1 MTEQTIIEPYAHVYT
16 VLDYSKAGTEKIT
29 APTGKAP
36 AVIGKVQKAG
46 GKLIAINERRCEGV
60 AKGAQ
65 FVIESPDNMPDVDF
79 SNTDE
84 IAPTEFWAPNN
95 GEVRH
100 PARLGWLYATSPK
113 TIVAVV
119 DNATVEG
126 RSSFDGVNVIKGRA
140 VVKDARL
147 EGKCSVE
154 DNATISGGCH
164 TFLKMF
170 NKSAIAGNVVTD
182 CVKLVGNTRIMGNVS
197 VRNLHLSGD
206 ILIDARGCVPEGE
219 HVNVGPWFG
228 RAINDLTEFD
238 SCQLFGYSGEM
249 SLKDLCRIAEVVGG
263 NLVPP
268 ESRGENPWL
277 REVTFCLDPAVHSQ
291 HIDRCRCAL
300 WNPLALL
307 GNAAAIHYIVRAEGL
322 LKPTGEA
329 ETVYLDSSMANP
341 FSSFSILQLEDLMC
355 EVYSSMYVSDRY
367 YGSSF
372 EADKVTEMYIENYDA
387 FGVDIPSEEV
397 ITSECLQQLQ
407 TVILGKSS
415 L

>member
-1 MTEQTIIEPYAHVYT
+1 MTEQAIIEPYAHVYT

-65 FVIESPDNMPDVDF
+65 FVIESPDNMPDVNF

-119 DNATVEG
+119 DDATVEG

-154 DNATISGGCH
+154 DDATIDGGCH

-268 ESRGENPWL
+268 ESRGENPL
-277 REVTFCLDPAVHSQ
+277 
-291 HIDRCRCAL
+291 
-300 WNPLALL
+300 
-307 GNAAAIHYIVRAEGL
+307 AEGSNVL
-322 LKPTGEA
+322 PRP
-329 ETVYLDSSMANP
+329 S
-341 FSSFSILQLEDLMC
+341 
-355 EVYSSMYVSDRY
+355 
-367 YGSSF
+367 GSLP
-372 EADKVTEMYIENYDA
+372 AY
-387 FGVDIPSEEV
+387 
-397 ITSECLQQLQ
+397 
-407 TVILGKSS
+407 
-415 L
+415 

>member
-1 MTEQTIIEPYAHVYT
+1 MTEQTVVEPYAHVYT
-16 VLDYSKAGTEKIT
+16 VLDYSKADTEKIT
-29 APTGKAP
+29 TPTGKAP
-36 AVIGKVQKAG
+36 AVITKVQKAG
-46 GKLIAINERRCEGV
+46 GKLIAINERRCENV

-65 FVIESPDNMPDVDF
+65 FVVESPANMPDVNF

-84 IAPTEFWAPNN
+84 IAPTEFWVPTN

-100 PARLGWLYATSPK
+100 PARMGWLYATSPK

-119 DNATVEG
+119 DEAVLEG

-154 DNATISGGCH
+154 DDATINGGCH

-170 NKSAIAGNVVTD
+170 NKSAITGNVVTD
-182 CVKLVGNTRIMGNVS
+182 CVKLAGNARIMGNVS
-197 VRNLHLSGD
+197 AHNLHLSGNT
-206 ILIDARGCVPEGE
+206 LIDARGCVPEGE

-228 RAINDLTEFD
+228 RLINDLTEFD
-238 SCQLFGYSGEM
+238 TLQLFGYSGEM
-249 SLKDLCRIAEVVGG
+249 SLENLCRIAEAVGD
-263 NLVPP
+263 NLMPP
-268 ESRGENPWL
+268 DSRGENPWL
-277 REVTFCLDPAVHSQ
+277 REVTFCLDPKVHAQ

-322 LKPTGEA
+322 LKPPGEA
-329 ETVYLDSSMANP
+329 VTPYLDSSMSNP
-341 FSSFSILQLEDLMC
+341 FSSFSILQLEDLMS
-355 EVYSSMYVSDRY
+355 EVYSGMYVADRY

-372 EADKVTEMYIENYDA
+372 NGDKVTEMYIENYDA
-387 FGVDIPSEEV
+387 FGVDIPSEDV
-397 ITSECLQQLQ
+397 ITSECLQQLRSI
-407 TVILGKSS
+407 ILGKPW

>member
-1 MTEQTIIEPYAHVYT
+1 MTEQAIIEPYAHVYT

-29 APTGKAP
+29 TPTGKAP

-65 FVIESPDNMPDVDF
+65 FVIESPDNMPDVNF

-100 PARLGWLYATSPK
+100 PARMGWLYATSPK

-119 DNATVEG
+119 DDATVEG

-154 DNATISGGCH
+154 DDATINGGCH

-197 VRNLHLSGD
+197 VHNLHLSGNT
-206 ILIDARGCVPEGE
+206 LIDARGCVPEGE

-228 RAINDLTEFD
+228 RLINDLTEFD
-238 SCQLFGYSGEM
+238 TLQLFGYSGEM
-249 SLKDLCRIAEVVGG
+249 SLENLCRIAEAVGG
-263 NLVPP
+263 NLMPP
-268 ESRGENPWL
+268 DSRGENPWL
-277 REVTFCLDPAVHSQ
+277 RGVTFCLDPEVHAQ

-322 LKPTGEA
+322 LKPPGEA
-329 ETVYLDSSMANP
+329 VTPYLDSSMSNP
-341 FSSFSILQLEDLMC
+341 FSSFSILQLEDLMS
-355 EVYSSMYVSDRY
+355 EVYSGMYVADRY

-372 EADKVTEMYIENYDA
+372 EKDRVTEMYIENYDA
-387 FGVDIPSEEV
+387 FGVDIPSEDV
-397 ITSECLQQLQ
+397 ITSECLQQLRSI
-407 TVILGKSS
+407 ILGKPW